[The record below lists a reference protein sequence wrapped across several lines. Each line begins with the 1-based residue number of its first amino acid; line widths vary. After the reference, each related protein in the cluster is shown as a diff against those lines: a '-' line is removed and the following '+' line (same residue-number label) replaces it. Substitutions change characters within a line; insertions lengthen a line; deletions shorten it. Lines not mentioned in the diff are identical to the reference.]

1 MTSPSPATSSAP
13 APPVDLEPAS
23 RPAGPARRRQRSA
36 RVVVAVVLVL
46 TGAGAVAAGLLT
58 SAALLSVAA
67 VLAVLLGA
75 AATRIVHTELLDSRR
90 EAAADRAEL
99 ARGYRALSEERVA
112 EQAVFV
118 RRTEATLARQRDSL
132 ARLESQVVDAEAQA
146 RAAAQQLAAE
156 RSRADLAE
164 REGRRVGERLDDAE
178 GRAAEAIVLLAE
190 LEQERDLLALQ
201 LRAVHTQEEARLAEA
216 ARWGATGATGTE
228 GGRRRA

>member
-1 MTSPSPATSSAP
+1 MPT
-13 APPVDLEPAS
+13 PPVDLEPAP
-23 RPAGPARRRQRSA
+23 RPGGPSRRRQRSA

-46 TGAGAVAAGLLT
+46 LGAGAVAAGLLT
-58 SAALLSVAA
+58 STALLSGAA

-90 EAAADRAEL
+90 EAAVDRAEL
-99 ARGYRALSEERVA
+99 ARGYRALTEERVA

-118 RRTEATLARQRDSL
+118 RRTEASLARQRDAL
-132 ARLESQVVDAEAQA
+132 ARLEAQVVDAEAQA
-146 RAAAQQLAAE
+146 RAAAQQLDAE

-164 REGRRVGERLDDAE
+164 QEGRRAGERLDDAE

-190 LEQERDLLALQ
+190 LEQERDLLASQ
-201 LRAVHTQEEARLAEA
+201 LRATRAQEEARLAET
-216 ARWGATGATGTE
+216 ARWDATGATGTE